1 MLQCSRAGYPLTR
14 IDEGPWIMADE
25 INNTADQAA
34 EKAYAAAA
42 EKVAAPTA
50 EAQPATTKPAAAK
63 IAAKVAEVK
72 AAPAK
77 AVKAPAKAKAD
88 KAPAKGKPAAKVDPV
103 TKTAAKAKPAKAA
116 TKAKPAI
123 KTTSILPAF
132 AKIKETAMTKT
143 TDMTANFQSAFADA
157 QEKAKAAY
165 EKSTAA
171 FGEYNEFAKG
181 NTEALVEA
189 GKILA
194 AGLKEMGEAL
204 VADSK
209 GAYEVLVADAK
220 ELATVKSPADLYK
233 LQGEM
238 MKKHFDQVVAFG
250 SKQSEAV
257 LKLVG
262 EVTTPVSSRISLAM
276 EKFKAA
282 A

>member
-1 MLQCSRAGYPLTR
+1 
-14 IDEGPWIMADE
+14 MADE
-25 INNTADQAA
+25 INNTAAQAA

-42 EKVAAPTA
+42 EKVTAPAA
-50 EAQPATTKPAAAK
+50 ETKPAAPK

-77 AVKAPAKAKAD
+77 AVKAPAKAKVA
-88 KAPAKGKPAAKVDPV
+88 KAPAKAKPAG
-103 TKTAAKAKPAKAA
+103 KTAPVAKAKTVAKAKPAKAA
-116 TKAKPAI
+116 AKAKPAI
-123 KTTSILPAF
+123 KTTSVLPTF

-143 TDMTANFQSAFADA
+143 NDMTANFQSAFADA

-165 EKSTAA
+165 EKGTAA

-204 VADSK
+204 VADGK

-238 MKKHFDQVVAFG
+238 MKKHFDHVVAFG

>member
-1 MLQCSRAGYPLTR
+1 
-14 IDEGPWIMADE
+14 MADE
-25 INNTADQAA
+25 INTTADQAA

-42 EKVAAPTA
+42 EQVVAPTA
-50 EAQPATTKPAAAK
+50 EAKPAAPK

-77 AVKAPAKAKAD
+77 AVKAPAKAKVA
-88 KAPAKGKPAAKVDPV
+88 KAPAKAKPAAKVAAKAAPV
-103 TKTAAKAKPAKAA
+103 AKAKTVAKAKPAKAA
-116 TKAKPAI
+116 AKAKPAI
-123 KTTSILPAF
+123 KTTSILPVF

-171 FGEYNEFAKG
+171 FGEYNEFTKG

-204 VADSK
+204 VADGK